1 EWATGAGE
9 KAVDFDVFGT
19 SGAELGGR
27 RRQGGEQ
34 VIPREVETR
43 ISMDTI
49 VTCREYARSL
59 VDSGATAWPSEQI
72 EDFAAGVEQGR
83 FGNNRAAFHL
93 QFHTQVQTFQAS
105 SGSPLQLLRL
115 PARTSGDPQ
124 MVNKASMYWS
134 IASSTAAPED
144 AATLVDFL
152 LRDPEAAKVLKIE
165 RGVTSFPELQDEI
178 ETVLDE
184 DEMVSLD

>member
-1 EWATGAGE
+1 
-9 KAVDFDVFGT
+9 
-19 SGAELGGR
+19 
-27 RRQGGEQ
+27 
-34 VIPREVETR
+34 
-43 ISMDTI
+43 
-49 VTCREYARSL
+49 
-59 VDSGATAWPSEQI
+59 
-72 EDFAAGVEQGR
+72 
-83 FGNNRAAFHL
+83 

-178 ETVLDE
+178 ETGLDE
-184 DEMVSLD
+184 DELVSLDSAREMQPEVARPPLVTPASGVGFGDELARLGEESLFGNREAADVADEILTVLEGMQPEH